1 MAPLVDPREKAEKG
15 LSSLSAPGDRFAYW
29 LSQITSP
36 LVVGFGVLGYALS
49 TASRVPDGLR
59 WLTVISV
66 GLIVPFGCIWWEVKK
81 GKFIDIHVSRRS
93 QREVGQPVGT
103 FLTMAPS

>member
-1 MAPLVDPREKAEKG
+1 MSSALVCWG
-15 LSSLSAPGDRFAYW
+15 
-29 LSQITSP
+29 TS
-36 LVVGFGVLGYALS
+36 LS

-93 QREVGQPVGT
+93 QRLVPLLVGLMALGGM
-103 FLTMAPS
+103 LTGLLVLSASRPLVAALVAVFVSCKR